1 MRPLSLSHYH
11 SGAAGV
17 LALIPLY
24 VLTVCLSTASVVVP
38 VIRNVEKLG
47 LADLEKSLAAL
58 GQQARDG
65 TLAVE
70 DLAGGTFTVSNS
82 GVQGS
87 LLSTSMLTAPQSAIL
102 GVHGVKMRPSVVN
115 GKVVP
120 RPMMFL
126 SLTYDHR
133 IIDGREGV
141 TFLKSIAESVADPRR
156 LLLDL

>member
-1 MRPLSLSHYH
+1 M
-11 SGAAGV
+11 
-17 LALIPLY
+17 
-24 VLTVCLSTASVVVP
+24 VP

-47 LADLEKSLAAL
+47 LADIEKALAAL

-65 TLAVE
+65 SLALE

-102 GVHGVKMRPSVVN
+102 GVHGVQMRPSVVH
-115 GKVVP
+115 GQVVP

>member
-1 MRPLSLSHYH
+1 
-11 SGAAGV
+11 
-17 LALIPLY
+17 
-24 VLTVCLSTASVVVP
+24 VVVP

-47 LADLEKSLAAL
+47 LADLEKSLASL
-58 GQQARDG
+58 GEQARDG

-70 DLAGGTFTVSNS
+70 DLAGGTFTISNS

-102 GVHGVKMRPSVVN
+102 GVHGVKLRPSLHE
-115 GKVVP
+115 GKIVP

-141 TFLKSIAESVADPRR
+141 TFLKSIAESVSDPRR
-156 LLLDL
+156 LLLEL